1 MRAGSEVLVDRVW
14 LGEGHGRWL
23 RGVVLAVAGSLFV
36 AVCAR
41 IRVDIGPVPLTMQT
55 LAVLMIGA
63 AYGAR
68 LGAATMLLYL
78 AEGMAGLPVFAGP
91 SLFGLGH
98 VLGPTGGYLMSYPI
112 AAGLVGFLA
121 ERGFDRSIPRMLAAT
136 LLGSGVI
143 LVLGV
148 LWLSLFLGIEKAVA
162 VGLMPFIIGDVIKAT
177 LAALAFPIAWT
188 FIGRGKGDAGQQPW

>member
-1 MRAGSEVLVDRVW
+1 
-14 LGEGHGRWL
+14 
-23 RGVVLAVAGSLFV
+23 
-36 AVCAR
+36 
-41 IRVDIGPVPLTMQT
+41 MQT

-78 AEGMAGLPVFAGP
+78 AEGMAGLPVFARP

-143 LVLGV
+143 LIPGV
-148 LWLSLFLGIEKAVA
+148 RWL
-162 VGLMPFIIGDVIKAT
+162 
-177 LAALAFPIAWT
+177 
-188 FIGRGKGDAGQQPW
+188 